1 MPGRSVPSRGFTLL
15 EIMLVLVLIGLMLS
29 TVIPTL
35 RRDNPSDQVNTLAE
49 ELLIAVRQIQR
60 QALASAQDLG
70 LQLTDDGYRF
80 VQYQT
85 SQWQAMDRAPT
96 SVPAEL
102 RLTLSVGESIW
113 QEALL
118 LEQQSA
124 IVLEPRTLPSTEDAA
139 DQPIEEQE
147 DPIVPDIIFRAAGD
161 ITPARLTL
169 ASQDS
174 ARTLVFNE
182 NGQIHV
188 EDAR

>member
-1 MPGRSVPSRGFTLL
+1 MRSGRFVRGFTLL

-96 SVPAEL
+96 PVPGEL

>member
-1 MPGRSVPSRGFTLL
+1 MRPGRFVRGFTLL

-35 RRDNPSDQVNTLAE
+35 RRDNPADQVNTLAE
-49 ELLIAVRQIQR
+49 ELLVNVRQIQR

-85 SQWQAMDRAPT
+85 SLWQAMDRAPT
-96 SVPAEL
+96 SVPGEL

-124 IVLEPRTLPSTEDAA
+124 IVLEPRALPPTEDAA